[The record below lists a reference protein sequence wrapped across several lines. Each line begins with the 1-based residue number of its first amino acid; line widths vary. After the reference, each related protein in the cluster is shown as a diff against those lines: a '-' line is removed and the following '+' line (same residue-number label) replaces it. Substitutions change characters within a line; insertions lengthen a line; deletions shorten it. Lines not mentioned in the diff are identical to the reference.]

1 MSSRARGIAARIDA
15 ATPADRDRYVDLL
28 RAFAIVVVVLGHWTV
43 TAVFV
48 RDGELTG
55 VSVLNVAAWTHWVT
69 WAFQVMPVFFLV
81 GGYANATSWRRHA
94 AEGGSWQAWVHRRS
108 VRLLGPTA
116 VFVSVATAAAVVVAQ
131 LADVDRALM
140 EQAGWVAGIAL
151 WFLAAYTVVAGL
163 TPVTHRLHDR
173 FGSRA
178 ALALAAAVAAGDL
191 ARLATGDVRW
201 SAANFVLGWVL
212 IHQVGYWWRDSA
224 VPSSA
229 GRSLLLALGGAVTLV
244 ALVAGPWPVSMIDV
258 AGATIQNSS
267 PPSLALLSLATVQ
280 IGVILAVAAPAR
292 RWLRRPLPWAAV
304 ATVNRVVLTVF
315 LWHMAALVTGAAA
328 LYGTRVLPDPAPL
341 SAAWFA
347 WRPVWL
353 AALAIILTGLVIAFA
368 PVERRAGQAVTATTD
383 APRVA
388 AALAGVGLPLACL
401 GLVLLTLGG
410 LVGDG
415 PLGIPVPG
423 IAMFASGTAMTFVAG
438 RVAPQPR
445 RASPERTGQRPIHAT
460 GQTH

>member
-1 MSSRARGIAARIDA
+1 MVS
-15 ATPADRDRYVDLL
+15 
-28 RAFAIVVVVLGHWTV
+28 
-43 TAVFV
+43 V

-94 AEGGSWQAWVHRRS
+94 AAGGTWQAWVHRRS

-116 VFVSVATAAAVVVAQ
+116 VFVAVAVTTAVVIGQ

-140 EQAGWVAGIAL
+140 ERAGWVSGIAL
-151 WFLAAYTVVAGL
+151 WFLAAYTLVAGL
-163 TPVTHRLHDR
+163 TPLTHRLHDS

-178 ALALAAAVAAGDL
+178 TLALAVAVAAGDL
-191 ARLATGDVRW
+191 ARIATGDVRW
-201 SAANFVLGWVL
+201 SVANFVLGWAL
-212 IHQVGYWWRDSA
+212 IHQVGYWWRDGA

-229 GRSLLLALGGAVTLV
+229 GRSLLLSAVGALALV
-244 ALVAGPWPVSMIDV
+244 ALVVLGPWPVAMIDV

-267 PPSLALLSLATVQ
+267 PPSLALLSLATAQ
-280 IGVILAVAAPAR
+280 IGIILAVADRAR
-292 RWLRRPLPWAAV
+292 RWLRRPLPWAV
-304 ATVNRVVLTVF
+304 VVTVNRVVLTLF
-315 LWHMAALVTGAAA
+315 LWHMAALVIGAAA
-328 LYGTRVLPDPAPL
+328 LYGTRLLPDPPPL

-347 WRPVWL
+347 WGSVWL
-353 AALAIILTGLVIAFA
+353 AALAIIVTGLVMVFA
-368 PVERRAGQAVTATTD
+368 PVERRAGRAVTATAD

-388 AALAGVGLPLACL
+388 AALGCLGLPLACV

-423 IAMFASGTAMTFVAG
+423 ITMFASGTAMTFVAG
-438 RVAPQPR
+438 RLAPQPR
-445 RASPERTGQRPIHAT
+445 RPARGDRPRFVRAGTGSE
-460 GQTH
+460 